1 VDLGEKPLFR
11 WSFNPNLSFV
21 PSPKHLSGQP
31 TMRAA
36 LRLLLVFS
44 FSILHSP
51 FSIAQS
57 PFPGANQRW
66 VDSVFNAL
74 TLDEKIGQL
83 LMPRANFRNEPYDRE
98 KLLGWVREYKVG
110 GFVFFANQPTRQA
123 VLTNELQAASRTPL
137 LIGSDLEWGLTMR
150 LDSTTRY
157 PYAMTL
163 GATPGP
169 DTARLYKMGRQI
181 GQQVR
186 RLGVHVNYAP
196 DADVNNNPNNPV
208 INFRSFGENKRTVL
222 AAAAAYMRGMQDER
236 VITSAKHF
244 PGHGDT
250 DVDSHAD
257 LPVIRHDRAR
267 LDSVE
272 LYPFRELIKRG
283 LNGVMIAHLSIPALD
298 TTRNLPTT
306 LSRHVVTDLLRN
318 ELGFQGLIFTDAME
332 MQGVVKYFPNGE
344 AAVRALLAGND
355 IVETFTD
362 VPGTFNAIKYA
373 VAEGRLPL
381 ADLNAKVRRI
391 LTAKAWAGL
400 DRYQPVKLDG
410 LLADLNP
417 GSADLLARD
426 LTEDALTLV
435 QNANNR
441 LPIRELS
448 GVKIATLS
456 LNSDQPTA
464 FQQMADHYAPMDHFT
479 LPATA
484 ADSTVRRVK
493 SQLAGYDLVL
503 VGIHGLGIRPAA
515 TIKPEVQ
522 ALVNGF
528 GTLPNAV
535 FALFGN
541 PYTLNRFTELANAP
555 ALLVAYQETPAT
567 QELAAQAMFG
577 ATGVQGRL
585 PVTVNERY
593 RQGAGLTTEA
603 LGRFKYTRPEE
614 VGIDSR
620 LLATKLDSIVN
631 QGLAAKA
638 YPGASVLV
646 ARDGKVI
653 FEKTYGQQTYG
664 GVPVSR
670 NDLYDLA
677 SVTKVSTSVPAL
689 MKLQDEGKFHP
700 DMTLGELYPKFRR
713 SNKAN
718 LKLIDILTHQSGL
731 KAWIP
736 FWRNCVDSTTGGW
749 KRRTFSTERSRRYPI
764 EVADNLFLHRRYER
778 EIFRQIRDSPVKPGQ
793 GYVYSDLSYYLYPQ
807 VIKRLTGQ
815 NWEEFLKK
823 NFYGPL
829 GAGTLTYNA
838 RRHFPLSRIVPTE
851 YDSLFRKTLIHG
863 RVHDEGAAM
872 LDGISGH
879 AGLFGTANDL
889 AKLMQMYLNYGTY
902 GGQRYIQE
910 ATLKQWTGYPFPV
923 EVNARRGIG
932 FDKPDRRKPGLSGP
946 SSASP
951 LSFGHSGFTGTFVW
965 MDPAQRLLYVFLSNR
980 VYPTRGNN
988 KISQLNIR
996 TQFGEV
1002 IYEAIRQSRGMVF

>member
-1 VDLGEKPLFR
+1 
-11 WSFNPNLSFV
+11 
-21 PSPKHLSGQP
+21 
-31 TMRAA
+31 MRAA
-36 LRLLLVFS
+36 QRLLNCSLF
-44 FSILHSP
+44 ILHCS
-51 FSIAQS
+51 FFIQAQAQT
-57 PFPGANQRW
+57 PFPNANLRW

-83 LMPRANFRNEPYDRE
+83 LMPRANFRNEPYERE

-123 VLTNELQAASRTPL
+123 QITNELQAASRTPL

-169 DTARLYKMGRQI
+169 DTVLLYKMGRQI
-181 GQQVR
+181 GQQCR

-222 AAAAAYMRGMQDER
+222 AAATAYMRGMQDER

-267 LDSVE
+267 LDSIE
-272 LYPFRELIKRG
+272 LFPFRELIKRG

-306 LSRHVVTDLLRN
+306 LSRPVVTGLLRN
-318 ELGFQGLIFTDAME
+318 ELGFKGLIFTDAME

-344 AAVRALLAGND
+344 AGVRALLAGND
-355 IVETFTD
+355 LLETFTD

-373 VAEGRLPL
+373 VAEGRLSMD
-381 ADLNAKVRRI
+381 DLNAKVRRI

-400 DRYQPVKLDG
+400 DRYQPADLAG
-410 LLADLNP
+410 LQADLNP

-435 QNANNR
+435 QNQDNR
-441 LPIRELS
+441 LPVRELS
-448 GVKIATLS
+448 GKRFATLS
-456 LNSDQPTA
+456 LGSDQPTA
-464 FQQMADHYAPMDHFT
+464 FQNMAANYAPMDLFN

-484 ADSTVRRVK
+484 PDSTVQRVK
-493 SQLAGYDLVL
+493 GQLAAYDLVL

-522 ALVNGF
+522 TLVNSF
-528 GTLPNAV
+528 GGLPNAV

-541 PYTLNRFTELANAP
+541 PYTLSKFTSLANAP

-567 QELAAQAMFG
+567 QELAAQAIFG
-577 ATGVQGRL
+577 ATGVKGRL
-585 PVTVNERY
+585 PVTVNDRY
-593 RQGAGLTTEA
+593 KQGTGLRTEA
-603 LGRFKYTRPEE
+603 LGRFKYTWPED
-614 VGIDSR
+614 VGIDSKM
-620 LLATKLDSIVN
+620 LAVKLDSIVN
-631 QGLAAKA
+631 QGLSAKA

-646 ARDGKVI
+646 AKDGKVI
-653 FEKTYGQQTYG
+653 YQKTYGAQTYG

-670 NDLYDLA
+670 EDLYDLA

-689 MKLQDEGKFHP
+689 MKLQDEGKFRP

-736 FWRNCVDSTTGGW
+736 FWQNCVDSTRAGGW
-749 KRRTFSTERSRRYPI
+749 KPRTFSTERSRRYPV
-764 EVADNLFLHRRYER
+764 EVADHLFLHRRYER
-778 EIFRQIRDSPVKPGQ
+778 TIFRQIRDSPVKPGQ

-815 NWEEFLKK
+815 NWEDWLKAT
-823 NFYGPL
+823 FYEPL

-838 RRHFPLSRIVPTE
+838 RRHVPLARIVPTE

-902 GGQRYIQE
+902 GGRRYIQE

-932 FDKPDRRKPGLSGP
+932 FDKPDRKKPGLSAP
-946 SSASP
+946 PSASP

-965 MDPAQRLLYVFLSNR
+965 MDPEQQLLYVFLSNR
-980 VYPTRGNN
+980 VYPTRNN
-988 KISQLNIR
+988 PKISQLDIR
-996 TQFGEV
+996 TQFGEM
-1002 IYEAIRQSRGMVF
+1002 IYEAIRRSRGMAF